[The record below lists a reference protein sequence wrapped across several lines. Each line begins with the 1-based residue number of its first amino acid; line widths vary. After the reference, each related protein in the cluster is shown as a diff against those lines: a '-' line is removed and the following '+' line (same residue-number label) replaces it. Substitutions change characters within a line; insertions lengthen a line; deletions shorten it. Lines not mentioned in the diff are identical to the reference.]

1 MCQTQIRDSWLVLQW
16 LDNQLVSG
24 IWLRL
29 MLWRFPLAARWPYV
43 CAAVAARLR
52 SKRNAF
58 TLLPPLLYAA
68 RMAACPLAVWLK
80 GHRPQE
86 IQVRCFYLPNLGDA
100 CFLSVFFTESC
111 RERFAW
117 GNAQGQISGHAKSE
131 IRLLAASFA
140 CLALQ
145 AQVPCWYFFG
155 DTPNWSLNTLAK

>member
-1 MCQTQIRDSWLVLQW
+1 MGKEVYITPSENCVFARWVCARRKYVILGWCCNGLAISWFWEYGCGSCFGASPWRRDGHAFAPQW
-16 LDNQLVSG
+16 LLVCGVSV
-24 IWLRL
+24 
-29 MLWRFPLAARWPYV
+29 M
-43 CAAVAARLR
+43 RLR
-52 SKRNAF
+52 FCRLPF
-58 TLLPPLLYAA
+58 TPQGWRLG
-68 RMAACPLAVWLK
+68 PLAVWLK

-140 CLALQ
+140 CLAL
-145 AQVPCWYFFG
+145 
-155 DTPNWSLNTLAK
+155 